1 MIMNFEL
8 THLAECSYP
17 DPDWMTL
24 RAETFLK
31 KGIKSTRSLVEIHN
45 NLLNALSFLELVK
58 PGPDLANLLQTFLAI
73 KTFLVTKTFYF
84 VGKKLYTCKKDF
96 FDFSIFFLSRAL
108 PFKAKSSPFF
118 FLIFW

>member
-24 RAETFLK
+24 RAETFFK

-45 NLLNALSFLELVK
+45 NLLNALSFLELVI
-58 PGPDLANLLQTFLAI
+58 G
-73 KTFLVTKTFYF
+73 KTGTGL
-84 VGKKLYTCKKDF
+84 G
-96 FDFSIFFLSRAL
+96 
-108 PFKAKSSPFF
+108 
-118 FLIFW
+118 